1 MKPEKKATQL
11 LNLFRQIHVLEG
23 GIKKFNEELLKANQD
38 EIDLLPALVGGVK
51 LFRHYKTLKNKQIKI
66 DQIARENLPFQEL
79 EPKGVIDAKIE
90 EIPTAVQEKTKPAN
104 VSSLSNSVL
113 KDLDSFAPDTAHL
126 TNFKKDLGENW
137 KKRLAKFVEITT
149 LTEKQFKAYRQVLD
163 FADAIDAWNIAE
175 NILEEDNQIKAKSQL
190 PILEK
195 KLSKFGNAGKSLLK
209 NLQDL
214 IKIS

>member
-1 MKPEKKATQL
+1 MKPEKKAIQL

-38 EIDLLPALVGGVK
+38 EIDLLPALVGGMK
-51 LFRHYKTLKNKQIKI
+51 LFRHYKTLKNKQIKK
-66 DQIARENLPFQEL
+66 DQIARVNLPFREL
-79 EPKGVIDAKIE
+79 EPKGVIDIKIE
-90 EIPTAVQEKTKPAN
+90 EITMNIKEETKPVN
-104 VSSLSNSVL
+104 ISSLSNSIL

-163 FADAIDAWNIAE
+163 FADAIDSWNLAEDILAE
-175 NILEEDNQIKAKSQL
+175 NNQIKAKAKL

-195 KLSKFGNAGKSLLK
+195 RLAKFGDAGKSLLK
-209 NLQDL
+209 KLKNL
-214 IKIS
+214 